1 MSTLRTSFLKNEASS
16 TNTIKLNPDGS
27 CNLNNAVLDGVV
39 TISGALGFGTA
50 SLPTASDMGGV
61 LLSGSLTSS
70 NPTIVL
76 TSTVNLSGGML
87 VTGEGIPA
95 GTTLTNIFTNASG
108 TLSSNATATTT
119 FKPVT
124 FYRNDKLLTPAS
136 VGGQLCRAWVNFDG
150 TGTVSIRAAY
160 NVSSITDQGTGN
172 YTVNFTNAMPDDDYA
187 VALSAKQ
194 RDLNGGAASTAATL
208 RDSTIASDYTTAL
221 VGVQFPN
228 TSFNGFIDPVIMNV
242 AVFR

>member
-16 TNTIKLNPDGS
+16 SDTIKLNADGS
-27 CNLNNAVLDGVV
+27 CNLNNPVLDGVV
-39 TISGALGFGTA
+39 TISGGLNFGTA
-50 SLPTASDMGGV
+50 SLPTATDMGGV

-95 GTTLTNIFTNASG
+95 GTTLDTIFTNASG

-136 VGGQLCRAWVNFDG
+136 VGGQLCRAWVNFNG
-150 TGTVSIRAAY
+150 TGTVAIRASY
-160 NVSSITDQGTGN
+160 NVSSITDNATGD
-172 YTVNFTNAMPDDDYA
+172 YTVNFATAMPDANYSVVATGDNTNALIVRLSNNEA
-187 VALSAKQ
+187 VPATGSVRLS
-194 RDLNGGAASTAATL
+194 T
-208 RDSTIASDYTTAL
+208 
-221 VGVQFPN
+221 VN
-228 TSFNGFIDPVIMNV
+228 TSFASADILFCNV

>member
-16 TNTIKLNPDGS
+16 SDTIKLNADGS
-27 CNLNNAVLDGVV
+27 CNLNNPVLDGVV
-39 TISGALGFGTA
+39 TISGGLNFGTA
-50 SLPTASDMGGV
+50 SLPTATDMGGV

-95 GTTLTNIFTNASG
+95 GTTLDTIFTNASG
-108 TLSSNATATTT
+108 TLSNNATATTT

-136 VGGQLCRAWVNFDG
+136 VGGQLCRAWVNFNG
-150 TGTVSIRAAY
+150 TGTVAIRASY
-160 NVSSITDQGTGN
+160 NVSSITDVNTGQ
-172 YTVNFTNAMPDDDYA
+172 YDINFSTAMPDANYC
-187 VALSAKQ
+187 
-194 RDLNGGAASTAATL
+194 
-208 RDSTIASDYTTAL
+208 IASDFGNQTSGGTAAGTL
-221 VGVQFPN
+221 ATG
-228 TSFNGFIDPVIMNV
+228 SFTVITMNGNFALEDRSIVF
-242 AVFR
+242 ASVFR

>member
-16 TNTIKLNPDGS
+16 TNTIKLNSDGS
-27 CNLNNAVLDGVV
+27 CSLNNAVLDGVV

-50 SLPTASDMGGV
+50 SLPTSSDMGGV

-76 TSTVNLSGGML
+76 TSTANLSGGML

-150 TGTVSIRAAY
+150 TGTVAIRAAY
-160 NVSSITDQGTGN
+160 NVTSITDNGTGD
-172 YTVNFTNAMPDDDYA
+172 YTVNFTTAMPDVNYSY
-187 VALSAKQ
+187 ALSGRQSSSTCGHLSPHTFANGSFRFQ
-194 RDLNGGAASTAATL
+194 TFNVDDTPGIRDYDFVS
-208 RDSTIASDYTTAL
+208 
-221 VGVQFPN
+221 
-228 TSFNGFIDPVIMNV
+228 V
-242 AVFR
+242 AIFR

>member
-16 TNTIKLNPDGS
+16 SDTIKLNADGS
-27 CNLNNAVLDGVV
+27 CNLNNPVLDGVV
-39 TISGALGFGTA
+39 TISGGLNFGTA
-50 SLPTASDMGGV
+50 SLPTATDMGGV

-95 GTTLTNIFTNASG
+95 GTTLDTIFTNASG

-136 VGGQLCRAWVNFDG
+136 VGGQLCRAWVNFNGRD
-150 TGTVSIRAAY
+150 TVAIRASY
-160 NVSSITDQGTGN
+160 NVSSITDQGTGL
-172 YTVNFTNAMPDDDYA
+172 YQINFSTSMPDANYA
-187 VALSAKQ
+187 AVGSSGEDSGGGQPDHQGFKLQRQAPTTTEVRVATCNATGASA
-194 RDLNGGAASTAATL
+194 DHE
-208 RDSTIASDYTTAL
+208 
-221 VGVQFPN
+221 
-228 TSFNGFIDPVIMNV
+228 FICCAIV
-242 AVFR
+242 R

>member
-16 TNTIKLNPDGS
+16 ADTIKLNADGS
-27 CNLNNAVLDGVV
+27 CNLNNPVLDGVV
-39 TISGALGFGTA
+39 TISGGLNFGTA
-50 SLPTASDMGGV
+50 SLPTATDMGGV

-95 GTTLTNIFTNASG
+95 GTTLDTIFTNASG
-108 TLSSNATATTT
+108 TLSNNATATTT

-124 FYRNDKLLTPAS
+124 FFRSDKLLTPAS
-136 VGGQLCRAWVNFDG
+136 VGSQLCRAWVNFNG

-160 NVSSITDQGTGN
+160 NVSSITDNTTGD
-172 YTVNFTNAMPDDDYA
+172 YTLNFANAMPDT
-187 VALSAKQ
+187 
-194 RDLNGGAASTAATL
+194 NF
-208 RDSTIASDYTTAL
+208 AL
-221 VGVQFPN
+221 VGTGGN
-228 TSFNGFIDPVIMNV
+228 TGTGFGAYLVDFSPTHNRTTSSVRFWTGSSSALQDTATVNV
-242 AVFR
+242 AIFR

>member
-27 CNLNNAVLDGVV
+27 CSLNNAVLDGVV

-76 TSTVNLSGGML
+76 TSTANLSGGML

-136 VGGQLCRAWVNFDG
+136 VGGQLCRAWVNFNGGG
-150 TGTVSIRAAY
+150 TIAIRAAY
-160 NVSSITDQGTGN
+160 NVSSITDNGTGD
-172 YTVNFTNAMPDDDYA
+172 YTINFATSMPDGNYCAA
-187 VALSAKQ
+187 VSNAGIGFSFVSDALIGIKSV
-194 RDLNGGAASTAATL
+194 AASSL
-208 RDSTIASDYTTAL
+208 RIFSTYIYGTDRGSYD
-221 VGVQFPN
+221 Q
-228 TSFNGFIDPVIMNV
+228 DPVMVSI
-242 AVFR
+242 FR

>member
-16 TNTIKLNPDGS
+16 VDTIKLNADGS
-27 CNLNNAVLDGVV
+27 CNLNNPVLDGVV
-39 TISGALGFGTA
+39 TISGGLNFGTA
-50 SLPTASDMGGV
+50 SLPTATDMGGV

-95 GTTLTNIFTNASG
+95 GTTLDTIFTNASG

-160 NVSSITDQGTGN
+160 NVSSITDNGTGD
-172 YTVNFTNAMPDDDYA
+172 YTVNFT
-187 VALSAKQ
+187 
-194 RDLNGGAASTAATL
+194 
-208 RDSTIASDYTTAL
+208 TAL
-221 VGVQFPN
+221 VDANYSVVGVTGGWGLPYN
-228 TSFNGFIDPVIMNV
+228 YATVNV
-242 AVFR
+242 GHLDIPSTTAVRITTRLGGSPYDENAVCISIFR

>member
-16 TNTIKLNPDGS
+16 SDTIKLNADGS
-27 CNLNNAVLDGVV
+27 CNLNNPVLDGVV
-39 TISGALGFGTA
+39 TISGGLNFGTA
-50 SLPTASDMGGV
+50 SLPTATDMGGV

-95 GTTLTNIFTNASG
+95 GTTLDTIFTNASG

-136 VGGQLCRAWVNFDG
+136 VGGQLCRAWVNFNG
-150 TGTVSIRAAY
+150 TGTVAIRASY
-160 NVSSITDQGTGN
+160 NVSSITDNATGD
-172 YTVNFTNAMPDDDYA
+172 YTVNFATAMPDANYSVVATGDNTNALIVRLSNNEA
-187 VALSAKQ
+187 VP
-194 RDLNGGAASTAATL
+194 ATGSVRL
-208 RDSTIASDYTTAL
+208 STI
-221 VGVQFPN
+221 N
-228 TSFNGFIDPVIMNV
+228 TSFASADILFCNV